1 MLADGEF
8 KKRKKSLYIDT
19 SITGKHINGNIFRN
33 LSLSWISDLKIAT
46 KERGEKG
53 GGDIFKGLNIFFILL
68 LFLFVSVYFG

>member
-1 MLADGEF
+1 MAACHQTFLHSIKSKNYQVLLWADGEF

-33 LSLSWISDLKIAT
+33 LSLSWISDPKIAT

-53 GGDIFKGLNIFFILL
+53 GGHF
-68 LFLFVSVYFG
+68 